1 MGYKTVAEMAKLWGL
16 TERAVRKY
24 CSIGKIEGVKLE
36 GERYLIPEDT
46 LPPERKNSRK
56 FSDNNLLNIL
66 KAEMDGK
73 VKGGIYHK
81 VQVNLTYNSNH
92 IEGSKLTEDQTR
104 FIFETS
110 TLGADLSGVPVDDV
124 METSNHFRC
133 IDLIIDDAKKPL
145 TESIIKKLHE
155 ILKSG
160 TSQSR
165 ATWFRV
171 GDYKLKPNEVGGET
185 TCPPKEVEARMRELL
200 AEYNAKENNTIE
212 DIIDFHQRFEKI
224 HPFQDG
230 NGRVGRLVMFKE
242 CLAHNVIPFVIGEEH
257 RWYYYRGLKEWK
269 SQRGYLIETCLAAQ
283 DRFKEWLNYFNIK
296 A

>member
-24 CSIGKIEGVKLE
+24 CSIGKIDGAKLE
-36 GERYLIPEDT
+36 DKRYLIPEDT
-46 LPPERKNSRK
+46 LPPERKNARK
-56 FSDNNLLNIL
+56 FSENNLLNIL
-66 KAEMDGK
+66 KAEKDGK
-73 VKGGIYHK
+73 VRGGIYHK

-110 TLGADLSGVPVDDV
+110 TIGADLSGVPVDDV
-124 METSNHFRC
+124 VETSNHFRC
-133 IDLIIDDAKKPL
+133 IDLIIDNAKKPL
-145 TESIIKKLHE
+145 TEVLIKKLHE
-155 ILKSG
+155 LLKSG

-165 ATWFRV
+165 VTWLRV

-200 AEYNAKENNTIE
+200 AEYNAQEKKTIE

-230 NGRVGRLVMFKE
+230 NGRVGRLIMFKE
-242 CLAHNVIPFVIGEEH
+242 CLAQNVIPFVIGEEH

-269 SQRGYLIETCLAAQ
+269 SQRSYLIETCLVAQ
-283 DRFKEWLNYFNIK
+283 DRFKAWLNYFNIK
-296 A
+296 Y